1 MGREVG
7 TMLEA
12 EIPSFLVELG
22 ETVAA
27 SGMKYDEWFA
37 ANPEA
42 IDTIAAPYL
51 K

>member
-12 EIPSFLVELG
+12 EIPAFLVELG
-22 ETVAA
+22 KTVLA
-27 SGMKYDEWFA
+27 SGMNYDEWNA

-42 IDTIAAPYL
+42 VEAIAAKYL